1 MGLEMSR
8 LKDKIN
14 ELEGLVSKL
23 NSTNTETVAE
33 LNDEIEELKAHIAE
47 QDNEL
52 QMLNNDMYDL
62 KVLTGQEVK
71 EMKCSLL
78 NTK

>member
-1 MGLEMSR
+1 
-8 LKDKIN
+8 
-14 ELEGLVSKL
+14 
-23 NSTNTETVAE
+23 
-33 LNDEIEELKAHIAE
+33 
-47 QDNEL
+47 
-52 QMLNNDMYDL
+52 MLNNDMYDL